1 MFVKRVFDLCFAVIG
16 IVLFFPLFILISLLI
31 IIDSKGPVFYIQRRV
46 GRNRVDF
53 KLFKFRTMF
62 VNSDRFGYLTVGSR
76 DMRITQVGYWLRK
89 FKLDELPQL
98 INVLLG
104 DMSFVGPR
112 PEVRKY
118 VNLYTSRQ
126 LRVLSIK
133 PGITDWASIY
143 FFNENELLA
152 NAEEPEKLYITQ
164 IIPSKIFHNLNYI
177 DERDFW
183 VDIKIIFQTIQR
195 IVKR

>member
-1 MFVKRVFDLCFAVIG
+1 
-16 IVLFFPLFILISLLI
+16 
-31 IIDSKGPVFYIQRRV
+31 
-46 GRNRVDF
+46 
-53 KLFKFRTMF
+53 MF